1 MERNDFLLDDNGDL
15 MTENGDFVT
24 GPSDDQNVE
33 LLLVL
38 HKGELKES
46 PTIGVGLNRFLGK
59 QNTSLTEMQRE
70 IKVGLQADGYK
81 VKSITTGDN
90 GTFDLDY
97 ELEE

>member
-1 MERNDFLLDDNGDL
+1 MREDFLLD
-15 MTENGDFVT
+15 ENNDFATADGDFVT
-24 GPSDDQNVE
+24 GPADDQNVE

-46 PTIGVGLNRFLGK
+46 PTIGVGLSNFIGK
-59 QNTSLTEMQRE
+59 QNTNVADMKRE

-81 VKSITTGDN
+81 VKKLNIEAN
-90 GTFDLDY
+90 GNFDLDY